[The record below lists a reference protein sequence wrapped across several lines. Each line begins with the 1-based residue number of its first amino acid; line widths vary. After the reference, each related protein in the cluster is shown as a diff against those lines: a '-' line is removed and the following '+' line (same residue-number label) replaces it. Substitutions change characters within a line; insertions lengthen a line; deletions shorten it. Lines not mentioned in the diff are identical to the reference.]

1 MGYINISI
9 IAFLVVFVLVDP
21 LPFQS
26 YLIDGL
32 ILFTVANQSKAI
44 INNLDKDW

>member
-9 IAFLVVFVLVDP
+9 IAFLVVFVVVDP

-26 YLIDGL
+26 TLIDGL
-32 ILFTVANQSKAI
+32 ILFTVANQCKTI
-44 INNLDKDW
+44 LNHLNEE